1 MKTSFSKKDKEAV
14 EANEDKALAVSENK
28 SPTITNRNAGVDGE
42 FKASDFLIP
51 RINLVG
57 KTGNLSN
64 NFQPGSFV
72 FNKELVVLL

>member
-1 MKTSFSKKDKEAV
+1 MKTSFSKKDKEVAEQSETQALATV
-14 EANEDKALAVSENK
+14 EAKAPV
-28 SPTITNRNAGVDGE
+28 ITNRNSGVDGE

-64 NFQPGSFV
+64 N
-72 FNKELVVLL
+72 

>member
-14 EANEDKALAVSENK
+14 EATEDKALAVSENK
-28 SPTITNRNAGVDGE
+28 APTITNRNAGVDGE

-57 KTGNLSN
+57 DRKS
-64 NFQPGSFV
+64 
-72 FNKELVVLL
+72 VV